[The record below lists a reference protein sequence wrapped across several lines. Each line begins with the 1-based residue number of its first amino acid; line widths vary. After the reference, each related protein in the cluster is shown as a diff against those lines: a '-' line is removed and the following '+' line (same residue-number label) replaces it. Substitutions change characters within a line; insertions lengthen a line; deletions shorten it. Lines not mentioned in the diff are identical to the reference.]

1 MGAHM
6 GAHTQ
11 QDEASLTSIEA
22 PGREVGKV
30 KEKTTEGEEEG
41 GWDWLV
47 VVGRPCF
54 LLCDNLTQYT
64 CPQKIY
70 QGF

>member
-1 MGAHM
+1 M

-30 KEKTTEGEEEG
+30 KEKTAEEEEEEEG

-47 VVGRPCF
+47 VVGRSCF
-54 LLCDNLTQYT
+54 LLCHNLTQYT
-64 CPQKIY
+64 CAQKTY

>member
-1 MGAHM
+1 M

-47 VVGRPCF
+47 VVGRLCF
-54 LLCDNLTQYT
+54 QAT
-64 CPQKIY
+64 
-70 QGF
+70 